1 MEEFSHL
8 NLSWILCQE
17 MVLPRGAL
25 PELVS
30 EGRDR
35 LGRSAWGVWV
45 VG

>member
-30 EGRDR
+30 KGQDW
-35 LGRSAWGVWV
+35 LGRLARAVWV